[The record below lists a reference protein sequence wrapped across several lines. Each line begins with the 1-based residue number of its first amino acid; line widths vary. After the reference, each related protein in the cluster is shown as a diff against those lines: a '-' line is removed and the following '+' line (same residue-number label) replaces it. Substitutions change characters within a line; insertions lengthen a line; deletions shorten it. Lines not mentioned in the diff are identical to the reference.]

1 MLFTR
6 PAAAALLALLVLSAC
21 EGTPEDVDLQTDT
34 AELVETTTSPDE
46 PREAR
51 LNLNTTPEADF
62 VPLVGE
68 RMAHE
73 FEEYRPYISIQQF
86 RREMAKYVGDEEIA
100 GYEDLVFVPIDR
112 NASDAETL
120 AQLPGVELDEAELLI
135 EARPFESNVAFIAAL
150 EPLVMPEEQD
160 AAAVYLVAE

>member
-1 MLFTR
+1 MLFSRTTVS
-6 PAAAALLALLVLSAC
+6 ALLALLAFAAC
-21 EGTPEDVDLQTDT
+21 ETETEDVDLQTDT
-34 AELVETTTSPDE
+34 AELVETTVSPTE
-46 PREAR
+46 PSDDR

-100 GYEDLVFVPIDR
+100 GYEALVFVPVDP
-112 NASDAETL
+112 NESDAETL
-120 AQLPGVELDEAELLI
+120 AQLPGIELDEAALLI
-135 EARPFESNVAFIAAL
+135 EARPFESHTAFLAAL
-150 EPLVMPEEQD
+150 EPLAAPEEQAD
-160 AAAVYLVAE
+160 AADYLVAE